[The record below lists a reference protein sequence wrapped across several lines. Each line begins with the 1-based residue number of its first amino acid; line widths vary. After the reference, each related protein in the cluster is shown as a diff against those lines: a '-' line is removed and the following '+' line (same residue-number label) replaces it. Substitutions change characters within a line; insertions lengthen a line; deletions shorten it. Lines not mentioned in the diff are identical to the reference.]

1 MNYFKIILLFFGIF
15 FFFVLFFFK
24 LVSNK
29 RRETISVIVLYRI
42 VTKMDFG
49 GIGDWNCYR
58 KVVKA

>member
-29 RRETISVIVLYRI
+29 FEVEN
-42 VTKMDFG
+42 FF
-49 GIGDWNCYR
+49 
-58 KVVKA
+58 